1 MSPIFPGVAAGRPT
15 DCREE
20 ALVGAV
26 VARHARVPERGLASA
41 QGTGLELVSLLG
53 CHVSSDQKMLIEPR
67 PHSHQ

>member
-1 MSPIFPGVAAGRPT
+1 MSPGVAAGRPT

-53 CHVSSDQKMLIEPR
+53 YVSSDQKMLIEPR

>member
-1 MSPIFPGVAAGRPT
+1 MSPISPGVAAGRPT
-15 DCREE
+15 DCRE
-20 ALVGAV
+20 ALVGVV

-53 CHVSSDQKMLIEPR
+53 RHVSSDQKMLIEPR